1 MPHKITDITKKIED
15 PEVEEIKNQLE
26 IKKEAPVRIEFEKKP
41 EAPKLA
47 EPVLPE
53 KVQAKAEEVAP
64 YPVAAAP
71 ATLPAKSP
79 VIEKIEDV
87 LEEDLEQIYFQ
98 MPAAKQ
104 AEFAQAGEETASKIA
119 MLLSGV
125 KIKVKKI
132 LELVVGWLK
141 MIPGV
146 NQYFLEQE
154 AKIKTDKI
162 LELKAK
168 GEIPATF
175 EDKNKI

>member
-1 MPHKITDITKKIED
+1 MTRKITDITKKIED
-15 PEVEEIKNQLE
+15 PESEEINNPLE
-26 IKKEAPVRIEFEKKP
+26 IKKEVGYRIEVEKKA
-41 EAPKLA
+41 EAPKPA
-47 EPVLPE
+47 EAVFPE
-53 KVQAKAEEVAP
+53 KVPAKAEEAAP
-64 YPVAAAP
+64 YPAAAP
-71 ATLPAKSP
+71 AALPAKSP
-79 VIEKIEDV
+79 VLEKIEDV

-98 MPAAKQ
+98 MPAEKQ

-119 MLLSGV
+119 MILSGV

-162 LELKAK
+162 LELKEK
-168 GEIPATF
+168 GEIPASF

>member
-1 MPHKITDITKKIED
+1 MPKKITDITKKIED
-15 PEVEEIKNQLE
+15 PESEEIKNPLE
-26 IKKEAPVRIEFEKKP
+26 IKKEAGYRIEIEKKV
-41 EAPKLA
+41 EAPKPA
-47 EPVLPE
+47 ETVLPE
-53 KVQAKAEEVAP
+53 KVPAKAEEAAP
-64 YPVAAAP
+64 YPAQAAP
-71 ATLPAKSP
+71 TALPAKSP
-79 VIEKIEDV
+79 VIEKIENV

-98 MPAAKQ
+98 MPAEKQ
-104 AEFAQAGEETASKIA
+104 AEFAQAGEVTASKIA

-162 LELKAK
+162 LELKEK
-168 GEIPATF
+168 GEIPASF